1 MCTSLSTIAFPK
13 NLTSIDVDMF
23 KGCTNLTNIQ
33 FPQKLQTIK
42 GCTFY
47 SHKLINLTFPESLTS
62 IGNYAFEWWEIENI
76 ICYAAIPPA
85 ITDRSFKFYATKK
98 LFVPQNSLQAYKDSD
113 WGRFKDIQPIK

>member
-1 MCTSLSTIAFPK
+1 
-13 NLTSIDVDMF
+13 MF